1 MVSNY
6 INYCVTC
13 FGGESNMT
21 YITVK
26 QLMKELQ
33 AIPEELHNEE
43 VRIMIDPE
51 EPDSMLK
58 AIEVRHKG
66 QSGYEYHGE
75 VLLVGEQQ

>member
-1 MVSNY
+1 
-6 INYCVTC
+6 
-13 FGGESNMT
+13 MT